1 MPAEADDH
9 TGARIAQYRKL
20 RGLTQRGLA
29 QRANVAYGTL
39 TKVES
44 GHAAPQPTLVAAVAR
59 ALRVDVRRL
68 VDVGPRGGD
77 DAPDVDEA
85 LEPLRW
91 ALHSDVTDHP
101 GADGRPPPR
110 PIEEVAADVGARAR
124 ELIRDGLTDK
134 VAAAM
139 PALLDEL
146 MAGAAAADGD
156 GDGDDP
162 RVWATL
168 AHAYRC
174 AHHVASRWGYRD
186 LAMVA
191 LDRMGRAAERGEQ
204 PLLGALR
211 QHERAHEYLRAG
223 QHQRA
228 HAIQARA
235 EHLAAVAPATPERAA
250 LVGTGHLAACVHAAR
265 DGDAAGAD
273 DHLAAAEALAGDVG
287 DVADAF
293 WLGFGPTNVTLHRV
307 SALIAQDRHGE
318 AVSIAGDLRLPRA
331 GHATRVGYHHMDL
344 GRAYAALG
352 EPDKAL
358 RSLVEARR
366 IAPQQTRV
374 HPTTRQTVEQLL
386 AAKRNVSEGLARYAR
401 WVGV

>member
-1 MPAEADDH
+1 MPAGADDH

-44 GHAAPQPTLVAAVAR
+44 GHAAPQPVLVAAVAR
-59 ALRVDVRRL
+59 ALSVDVQCL
-68 VDVGPRGGD
+68 VDVSHRRD
-77 DAPDVDEA
+77 HRALDVDEV

-91 ALHSDVTDHP
+91 ALDNDVADHP
-101 GADGRPPPR
+101 GDAGRPLPR
-110 PIEEVAADVGARAR
+110 PIEDVEADVDARSR
-124 ELIRDGLTDK
+124 ELICGGLTDK
-134 VAAAM
+134 VATVM

-146 MAGAAAADGD
+146 AAAAADGD
-156 GDGDDP
+156 DT
-162 RVWATL
+162 RVWRAL

-186 LAMVA
+186 LAMTA
-191 LDRMGRAAERGEQ
+191 LDRMGLAAERAEE
-204 PLLGALR
+204 PLLEALR

-223 QHQRA
+223 QHQRG

-235 EHLAAVAPATPERAA
+235 EHMAAVAPATRERAA
-250 LVGTGHLAACVHAAR
+250 LAGTGHLAASVHAAR

-273 DHLAAAEALAGDVG
+273 DHLAEAEALAGEVG
-287 DVADAF
+287 DVADTF
-293 WLGFGPTNVTLHRV
+293 WLGFGPTNVALHRV
-307 SALIAQDRHGE
+307 SALVAQDRHGE
-318 AVSIAGDLRLPRA
+318 AVSVAGDLRLPRV
-331 GHATRVGYHHMDL
+331 GHATRLGYHHMDL

-352 EPDKAL
+352 EPGKAL

-366 IAPQQTRV
+366 IAPQQTRS
-374 HPTTRQTVEQLL
+374 HPTTRETVERLL
-386 AAKRNVSEGLARYAR
+386 SAKRNVPEGLARYAR
-401 WVGV
+401 WVGL

>member
-1 MPAEADDH
+1 MPAEADDD

-44 GHAAPQPTLVAAVAR
+44 GHAAPQPGLVAAVAR
-59 ALRVDVRRL
+59 ALHVDVRRL
-68 VDVGPRGGD
+68 VGAGHPGD
-77 DAPDVDEA
+77 DEAFDEA

-91 ALHSDVTDHP
+91 ALDSDVADHP
-101 GADGRPPPR
+101 GLAGGAAPR
-110 PIEEVAADVGARAR
+110 PIEQVEADVVGRAR
-124 ELIRDGLTDK
+124 ELICDGLTDQ

-146 MAGAAAADGD
+146 AALAAA
-156 GDGDDP
+156 GDDP
-162 RVWATL
+162 RVWRAL

-186 LAMVA
+186 LAMIA
-191 LDRMGRAAERGEQ
+191 LDRMGMAAARGEQ
-204 PLLGALR
+204 PLLDALR
-211 QHERAHEYLRAG
+211 HHERAHEYLRAG
-223 QHQRA
+223 QHHRG

-235 EHLAAVAPATPERAA
+235 EYMAAAAPATPERAA
-250 LVGTGHLAACVHAAR
+250 LVGTGHLAASVHAAR

-273 DHLAAAEALAGDVG
+273 AHLAEAEALAGHVG
-287 DVADAF
+287 DVADTF
-293 WLGFGPTNVTLHRV
+293 WLGFGPTNVVLHRV
-307 SALIAQDRHGE
+307 SSLVAQDRHGE
-318 AVSIAGDLRLPRA
+318 AVSIADGLRLPRT
-331 GHATRVGYHHMDL
+331 GHATRLGYHHMDL
-344 GRAYAALG
+344 GKAHAALG

-366 IAPQQTRV
+366 IAPQQTRS
-374 HPTTRQTVEQLL
+374 HPTTRETIEQLL
-386 AAKRNVSEGLARYAR
+386 ASRRNVSESLARYAR